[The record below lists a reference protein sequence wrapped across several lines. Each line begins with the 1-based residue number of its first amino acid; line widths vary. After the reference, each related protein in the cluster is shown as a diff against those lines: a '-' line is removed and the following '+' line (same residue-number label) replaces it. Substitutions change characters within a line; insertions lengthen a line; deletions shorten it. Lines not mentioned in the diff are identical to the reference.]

1 MKKIIVL
8 TLIILLFVIGIYV
21 FANKEKNNEIPEKK
35 QIQNIEEVVNQ
46 IETTYY
52 STGQQIEGIPTL
64 EQVIEN
70 FNKLNYKATI
80 IDNKLLIEDKE
91 KATIECDIIYNDCNF
106 KIKCLDN
113 ITKDMYRGD
122 C

>member
-8 TLIILLFVIGIYV
+8 VLIILLFVIGIYV
-21 FANKEKNNEIPEKK
+21 FVNKEKNNEIPEKK

-46 IETTYY
+46 IESTYY

-80 IDNKLLIEDKE
+80 IENKLLIEDKE
-91 KATIECDIIYNDCNF
+91 KATLECDIIYTDCNF
-106 KIKCLDN
+106 KIKCLEHSTDE
-113 ITKDMYRGD
+113 MRLGD